1 MRSAAVDWLRG
12 FAGRMDRLGPSLEA
26 SPSRRLA
33 LVAMSIVGPLVVVFV
48 VVTVWRLLF
57 GLP

>member
-1 MRSAAVDWLRG
+1 MRSATMDWLREY
-12 FAGRMDRLGPSLEA
+12 AGRMDRLGPSLET

-33 LVAMSIVGPLVVVFV
+33 LVAISIVGPLAVVFV
-48 VVTVWRLLF
+48 VATVWRLLF